1 MKRMGIGVRTHAA
14 KRHKYRP
21 KRGGIAA
28 NVSPPVMEGSFV
40 FSPGDDSFYRS
51 RSMHS
56 SSTWRDGRTASSGS
70 EASDLSVIFSMSR
83 KFGAVVFT

>member
-1 MKRMGIGVRTHAA
+1 MKRMVIGVRTHAA

-21 KRGGIAA
+21 KRSAITA
-28 NVSPPVMEGSFV
+28 NESPPLREGSRL
-40 FSPGDDSFYRS
+40 FSSADDSFYRS

-56 SSTWRDGRTASSGS
+56 SRTWRDGRTTSCGS